1 MNSNDFFEFQNYET
15 FQTYN
20 NQIMNIYSLLQK
32 YLLNLIEINKDY
44 EKKLI
49 NLNQK
54 FNFKSLLSNNSN
66 QLKTVNNISLKIYN
80 LIDDNIE
87 GIKMLND
94 FLDNNYSTG
103 EIYLFEN
110 NQNIKNFNKEYLNIK
125 EEFENKFKEINKS
138 KNIFFNSITNY
149 KNYLEKKILNNSFKL
164 KLSKNE
170 EDEDEKKFI
179 KILKISEKDYENKIK
194 NFKLYEETFKSD
206 YNKNIDHL
214 KSNLK
219 EILDSLK
226 NYIVDALVLLKNYYQ
241 IPYFQIESDLKKINE
256 FKISENFLNEIS
268 NKINNKKDK
277 NEIIKIDFENYLIN
291 FSDENKNNYFNAIE
305 SEKEKY
311 KTDIKDLYLIVNK
324 IAKQTKYLNLNNY
337 NLKNEKLKINT
348 INLSEKILNFS
359 KEKNSISKEDF
370 NTLLNNFEY
379 SESRKMFLKKL
390 NEFRN
395 LGIFSLPK
403 KVFNQIGIILNKI
416 LDFSL
421 KDNDLFCFKNCIIL
435 SQTFYKENDKNC
447 FLIKRIS
454 KHKIFKNKQ
463 IWENYLEYII
473 QKEIIDTLQNNK
485 KNYGNFIEEDQKENI
500 KKYGKIVFAQLLGLC
515 DNMIDFNFDK
525 EEIKKLIKP
534 KIEFYQMEQE
544 DALIIYDVL
553 ETKQPNKYEFNDSE
567 NEEIFPEKENLDFDI
582 IKNKKKEEV
591 NNDNN
596 KNENDLSKKEEKTNE
611 IKNND
616 ELLIN
621 NQKEEDKKDF
631 DNKINDNNSNNVIN
645 EENNIKNNDNE
656 LNNSDNI

>member
-1 MNSNDFFEFQNYET
+1 
-15 FQTYN
+15 
-20 NQIMNIYSLLQK
+20 
-32 YLLNLIEINKDY
+32 
-44 EKKLI
+44 
-49 NLNQK
+49 
-54 FNFKSLLSNNSN
+54 
-66 QLKTVNNISLKIYN
+66 
-80 LIDDNIE
+80 
-87 GIKMLND
+87 
-94 FLDNNYSTG
+94 
-103 EIYLFEN
+103 
-110 NQNIKNFNKEYLNIK
+110 
-125 EEFENKFKEINKS
+125 
-138 KNIFFNSITNY
+138 
-149 KNYLEKKILNNSFKL
+149 
-164 KLSKNE
+164 
-170 EDEDEKKFI
+170 
-179 KILKISEKDYENKIK
+179 
-194 NFKLYEETFKSD
+194 
-206 YNKNIDHL
+206 
-214 KSNLK
+214 
-219 EILDSLK
+219 
-226 NYIVDALVLLKNYYQ
+226 
-241 IPYFQIESDLKKINE
+241 
-256 FKISENFLNEIS
+256 
-268 NKINNKKDK
+268 
-277 NEIIKIDFENYLIN
+277 
-291 FSDENKNNYFNAIE
+291 
-305 SEKEKY
+305 
-311 KTDIKDLYLIVNK
+311 LYLIVNK

-421 KDNDLFCFKNCIIL
+421 KDYDLFSFKNCIIL

-544 DALIIYDVL
+544 NAQIIYDVL

-567 NEEIFPEKENLDFDI
+567 NEEIFPEKEKLDFDI
-582 IKNKKKEEV
+582 LKNKKIED

-596 KNENDLSKKEEKTNE
+596 KNENNLSKKEEQTNE
-611 IKNND
+611 IINND

-621 NQKEEDKKDF
+621 DKKEEDKKDF
-631 DNKINDNNSNNVIN
+631 DDKNNDNNNDNILNNVIN
-645 EENNIKNNDNE
+645 EENNIKDNDNE

>member
-15 FQTYN
+15 FQNYN
-20 NQIMNIYSLLQK
+20 NSIMNIYNLLQK

-54 FNFKSLLSNNSN
+54 FNFNSLFSNSSN
-66 QLKTVNNISLKIYN
+66 QFKTINNISLRIYN
-80 LIDDNIE
+80 LINDNIE
-87 GIKMLND
+87 GIKMLNN
-94 FLDNNYSTG
+94 FLNNNYSTG

-110 NQNIKNFNKEYLNIK
+110 NQNIKNFNKEFLNIK

-149 KNYLEKKILNNSFKL
+149 KNYLEKKILNKSKL
-164 KLSKNE
+164 NKNE

-179 KILKISEKDYENKIK
+179 KILKISEKEYENKIK
-194 NFKLYEETFKSD
+194 NFKLYEENFESD
-206 YNKNIDHL
+206 YNKKIDYL

-241 IPYFQIESDLKKINE
+241 IPYFQIESDLKKIND
-256 FKISENFLNEIS
+256 FQISEIFLNEIS
-268 NKINNKKDK
+268 NNINKNKKDK
-277 NEIIKIDFENYLIN
+277 NEIIKIDVENYFFN

-311 KTDIKDLYLIVNK
+311 KIDIQDLYLIVNK

-359 KEKNSISKEDF
+359 NEKNSISKEEF
-370 NTLLNNFEY
+370 NTLLNNFEFF
-379 SESRKMFLKKL
+379 ENRKIFLKKL

-421 KDNDLFCFKNCIIL
+421 KDNDLFSFKNCIIL

-454 KHKIFKNKQ
+454 KHEIFKNKQ
-463 IWENYLEYII
+463 IWENYLEEII
-473 QKEIIDTLQNNK
+473 QKEIIETLQNNK
-485 KNYGNFIEEDQKENI
+485 KNIGNFIEEDQNENI

-544 DALIIYDVL
+544 NAQIIYDVL

-582 IKNKKKEEV
+582 IKNKKIED

-596 KNENDLSKKEEKTNE
+596 KNENNLSKKEEQTNE
-611 IKNND
+611 IINND

-621 NQKEEDKKDF
+621 DKKEENKKDF
-631 DNKINDNNSNNVIN
+631 DDKNNDNNLNNVIN
-645 EENNIKNNDNE
+645 EENKDNDNE